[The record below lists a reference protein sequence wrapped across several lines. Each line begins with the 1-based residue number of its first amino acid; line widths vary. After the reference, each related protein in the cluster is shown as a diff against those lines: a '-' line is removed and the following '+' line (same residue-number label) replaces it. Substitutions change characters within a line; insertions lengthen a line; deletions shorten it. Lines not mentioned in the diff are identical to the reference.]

1 MNAFFL
7 GIKAAFLSW
16 KVWAIMAFAATLFLT
31 GYFQGRDA
39 ANKDAVE
46 RLETFVKEERARS
59 IEDVVAAVAATKL
72 IEVVKETGREQI
84 EQMEELVA
92 DAGPDG
98 CIPTDDELRLL
109 REISAGEPK
118 GKGVLPNRSTP
129 KGKDP

>member
-1 MNAFFL
+1 MGAFVV
-7 GIKAAFLSW
+7 GIKTALLSW
-16 KVWAIMAFAATLFLT
+16 KVWLTAALAIALFLT

-39 ANKDAVE
+39 ANKDAMG
-46 RLETFVKEERARS
+46 RLEAFVQEERARS

-72 IEVVKETGREQI
+72 IETVKERGREQVG
-84 EQMEELVA
+84 EMEALVA

-118 GKGVLPNRSTP
+118 GKGVLPNGGTP
-129 KGKDP
+129 KGGNP

>member
-1 MNAFFL
+1 MGAFFV
-7 GIKAAFLSW
+7 GIKAALLSW
-16 KVWAIMAFAATLFLT
+16 KVWLIAGLSITLFLT

-39 ANKDAVE
+39 ANADAVE

-72 IEVVKETGREQI
+72 IEIVKETGREQV
-84 EQMEELVA
+84 EEMEALVA

-109 REISAGEPK
+109 REISAGKPK
-118 GKGVLPNRSTP
+118 GQGVLPNGGTP
-129 KGKDP
+129 KGSNP